1 MTGHAVSTVENR
13 LLKRLI
19 RHPMGLL
26 SLGVLAAVVLLSTAA
41 PLLTS
46 HGPGVADLSSVLA
59 LPGSEH
65 PLGADG
71 AGRDVL
77 ARLLYGG
84 RLSLLAGALAMAV
97 AMLIGVPAGLVGGYY
112 DGRVDSV
119 LSWLSDTLMSV
130 PAMVF
135 LFAVIAA
142 VGPGTWTTMTVFGIL
157 LAPSFYRVARAAV
170 KSVRRELY
178 VDAAQVC
185 GLPDSRII
193 ARHIL
198 RVVRTPVIV
207 QASFI
212 AGIAVIIQAGI
223 EFLGLGEPDVPS
235 WGAMLNDAFTNIY
248 TAPRL
253 MVWPGIMLGVTV
265 GALAIFGTA
274 LRDSLEERNPATV
287 PRRIPPTAV
296 SSPATTPAVPDTI
309 LAVQGLRV
317 AYPRGD
323 GGESVVVDGVTL
335 AVGKGEVL
343 GLVGESGSGKTQTAF
358 ALLELLPAEARVSM
372 PAMSFDGESLA
383 AGAMRGLRGRRIGY
397 VPQEPMSNLDPSMR
411 VGAQL
416 VEPMRHHLGLSSR
429 AARRRALSLLRR
441 VGITDPQRVFA
452 AYPHQVSGG
461 MAQRILIAGAISC
474 DPDLLIADEPTT
486 ALDVTIQ
493 AEVLDLLR
501 SLREERGMA
510 LLLVTHD
517 LGVVADICER
527 VAVMQEGRIVETAEV
542 HRLFAEPEHDY
553 TRMLLAST
561 LELTREANP

>member
-1 MTGHAVSTVENR
+1 MTGHAMSDVDDR
-13 LLKRLI
+13 LLRRLI

-26 SLGVLAAVVLLSTAA
+26 SLSVLAGVVLLSAAA

-59 LPGSEH
+59 APGSEH

-84 RLSLLAGALAMAV
+84 RMSLLAGALAMAV

-135 LFAVIAA
+135 LLAVIAA
-142 VGPGTWTTMTVFGIL
+142 VGPGTWTTMTVFGVL
-157 LAPSFYRVARAAV
+157 LAPSFYRVTRTAV

-178 VDAAQVC
+178 VDAAQVS
-185 GLPDSRII
+185 GLPDTRII

-207 QASFI
+207 QASFM

-223 EFLGLGEPDVPS
+223 EFLGLGEPDMPS
-235 WGAMLNDAFTNIY
+235 WGAMLNDAFANIY

-253 MVWPGIMLGVTV
+253 MIWPGVMLGVTV
-265 GALAIFGTA
+265 GALAILGTA
-274 LRDSLEERNPATV
+274 LRDALEERRRAPV
-287 PRRIPPTAV
+287 PRRMPAATAG
-296 SSPATTPAVPDTI
+296 PATAAAVEGAV
-309 LAVQGLRV
+309 LAVQGLCV
-317 AYPRGD
+317 SYSRGD

-335 AVGKGEVL
+335 AIGKGEVL

-358 ALLELLPAEARVSM
+358 ALLGLLPAEARVSM
-372 PAMSFDGESLA
+372 QAMSFDGEPLS
-383 AGAMRGLRGRRIGY
+383 AGAMQGLRGRRIGY

-416 VEPMRHHLGLSSR
+416 IEPMRHHLGLSSR

-441 VGITDPQRVFA
+441 VGIADPQRVFA

-501 SLREERGMA
+501 SLQEERGMA

-527 VAVMQEGRIVETAEV
+527 VAVMREARIVETAEV
-542 HRLFAEPEHDY
+542 HRLFAEPEHEY

-561 LELTREANP
+561 LELTREVHK